1 MSDEHPTRSELR
13 GNALWITLDRPDA
26 RNALSAPLV
35 AALLA
40 DLRRGM
46 DDPRARAVVLTGAGT
61 AFCAGADLKNRGDM
75 GGAGSGNP
83 FVDVLRL
90 LRDGEKPVIAAVNG
104 HAFGGGLGLVAAA
117 DIAIAA
123 DTAQMSFSEV
133 RIGVIPAMISV
144 VVVPKLGPHHALRLF
159 LTGERFDA
167 RRALEY
173 GLLHRVV
180 PAAELAAAVD
190 AEVLAIA
197 QGGPQAVREAK
208 RLVRTVSRLPEDEAY
223 AFAERKIAE
232 LFASEE
238 AAEGM
243 RAFAERRPP
252 RWAPSKDGG
261 AA

>member
-1 MSDEHPTRSELR
+1 VSDERPTRSEQR
-13 GNALWITLDRPDA
+13 GSALWITLDRPDA
-26 RNALSAPLV
+26 RNSLSAPLV

-40 DLRRGM
+40 DLRRALQ
-46 DDPRARAVVLTGAGT
+46 DPRVRAVVLTGSGS

-75 GGAGSGNP
+75 GSADGGGNP
-83 FVDVLRL
+83 FVDVLKL
-90 LRDGEKPVIAAVNG
+90 MRDGEKPVIAAVNG

-117 DIAIAA
+117 DIAIAS

-133 RIGVIPAMISV
+133 RLGLIPAMISV
-144 VVVPKLGPHHALRLF
+144 VVVPKLGPHQALRLF

-180 PAAELAAAVD
+180 PAAELTAAVE
-190 AEVLAIA
+190 AEVLAISL
-197 QGGPQAVREAK
+197 GGPLAMTEAK
-208 RLVRTVSRLPEDEAY
+208 RLVRIVSRLPDAEAFAY
-223 AFAERKIAE
+223 AERKIAE

-252 RWAPSKDGG
+252 RWAPAKDGP
-261 AA
+261 A